1 MLQISQFISILV
13 EITKTNKNSFFP
25 DFCLVREKTPQKT
38 ENSDLAKT
46 FEENLSKNPSKVVK
60 NGLSVRLDES
70 HEKFIFVLISIE
82 EEMLKTVAEIL
93 RIPLPIDKIE
103 RESQSIIANW
113 KGLVDPFPENH
124 PFRKYK
130 VLSDFI
136 KFKNFA

>member
-1 MLQISQFISILV
+1 M
-13 EITKTNKNSFFP
+13 
-25 DFCLVREKTPQKT
+25 
-38 ENSDLAKT
+38 
-46 FEENLSKNPSKVVK
+46 
-60 NGLSVRLDES
+60 RLDES

-136 KFKNFA
+136 KYENFAVK

>member
-1 MLQISQFISILV
+1 M
-13 EITKTNKNSFFP
+13 
-25 DFCLVREKTPQKT
+25 
-38 ENSDLAKT
+38 
-46 FEENLSKNPSKVVK
+46 
-60 NGLSVRLDES
+60 RLDKS

-136 KFKNFA
+136 